1 MKKCIHCGY
10 ELDDIAI
17 FCSECG
23 KSQEV
28 HKEVSDITNTEL
40 TKKDKKKATITDA
53 TNKETSDSEDLS
65 IIDTV
70 NIKERKNASVNSIHI
85 SEKSDSTQENSAN
98 TTATKTNFFKSRFFP
113 FALAVV
119 LFLALAVMIVLF
131 IIKANEYSKAN
142 DKITDLQGK
151 YEEVKENLDESEYDN
166 ETLRNNYLDLYE
178 KYEDLSEENGNLL
191 DEILT
196 YLDKADFLDKNV
208 RFVVNG
214 GDDGK
219 YHTYDCPKFK
229 SCDTYRVRNVEG
241 FIVEGYVSCDIC
253 NS

>member
-40 TKKDKKKATITDA
+40 TEKDKKEATTTDA
-53 TNKETSDSEDLS
+53 VIKETSDSEDVS

-70 NIKERKNASVNSIHI
+70 NKKDLKNASVYKIDI
-85 SEKSDSTQENSAN
+85 SEKNDLSKENSSA
-98 TTATKTNFFKSRFFP
+98 TTAVKSNFFKSRFFP

-151 YEEVKENLDESEYDN
+151 YEEIKENLDESEYDN
-166 ETLRNNYLDLYE
+166 ETLRNNYLDLYD
-178 KYEDLSEENGNLL
+178 KYEDLSDENDDLL
-191 DEILT
+191 DDMFT
-196 YLDKADFLDKNV
+196 YLDKVDFLDKNI
-208 RFVVNG
+208 RFVIDG
-214 GDDGK
+214 GVDGK
-219 YHTYDCPKFK
+219 YHTYDCPKFEN
-229 SCDTYRVRNVEG
+229 CATYRAGIAKGFIIEG
-241 FIVEGYVSCDIC
+241 FDSCDIC
-253 NS
+253 NP